1 MMQRERNR
9 AGWMQERFAK
19 EPRRLDCASPE
30 ATCQMK
36 TTVALT
42 HCCSAVMNAFLI
54 SFADYLLSMHAVE
67 VRIVGLVLLVKTLKE
82 MEGVW

>member
-1 MMQRERNR
+1 
-9 AGWMQERFAK
+9 MQERFAK

-36 TTVALT
+36 TTVSLT
-42 HCCSAVMNAFLI
+42 HCCSAVMNTFLI
-54 SFADYLLSMHAVE
+54 SFADYLLSMYAME
-67 VRIVGLVLLVKTLKE
+67 VRIASLGPLVKTLKE